1 MTRFH
6 RFLQSVAGVVLSLGL
21 VTQAVAEAPF
31 IQFTLEGPGVA
42 KHTATFDV
50 TGWDGTKYSANGAS
64 ALRGAVSR
72 EGRRYSQVSLALDS
86 DRPYLILAVFEDGK
100 PTQGAGSNSMAM
112 RTKPGDGVE
121 AFLKV
126 TPAISEKDHATGT
139 FSAVLVVTNR
149 KSKSALE
156 RTYQLTNGRYSL
168 AATEK

>member
-1 MTRFH
+1 MKVDGQQFGIG
-6 RFLQSVAGVVLSLGL
+6 QACAGIFSGEAGNVQGRIDGL
-21 VTQAVAEAPF
+21 
-31 IQFTLEGPGVA
+31 
-42 KHTATFDV
+42 
-50 TGWDGTKYSANGAS
+50 
-64 ALRGAVSR
+64 
-72 EGRRYSQVSLALDS
+72 
-86 DRPYLILAVFEDGK
+86 
-100 PTQGAGSNSMAM
+100 TQGAGSNSMAM

-168 AATEK
+168 AATEN